1 MDIRHDRLNNSN
13 IMPRPSRPH
22 PPASSRPS
30 AAPLPAYSLYGETQQ
45 AGLPELLHLETIERR
60 SRVHDWE
67 IRPHR
72 HASLCQFLV
81 IASGQVQARLDSR
94 QVQLQ
99 GPCALTVPAMAVH
112 GFRFSP
118 AIDGMVVTVAERQ
131 VAALV
136 AGDAGWRQALDLLRA
151 LAPVPPAVLQAAQAL
166 RDEYAQPG
174 PWRARALD
182 TGLRRLLL
190 ELARAA
196 PAGDAPE
203 GPGNGPAGGGL
214 PAAASGNRALQ
225 HVRRYQALVEAQ
237 FRRQPAL
244 PELAAALG
252 ITPTQLNRV
261 CHRVLGHSAL
271 GVLHARLL
279 LEAQRELG
287 YTTMSVKQVAIGL
300 GFADA
305 GYFTR
310 WFQRL
315 TGRTPSHW
323 RQAAAAAPIIGP

>member
-1 MDIRHDRLNNSN
+1 MHNRHLGLNFSN
-13 IMPRPSRPH
+13 IVSTPATARRRRPSRP
-22 PPASSRPS
+22 SG
-30 AAPLPAYSLYGETQQ
+30 AALPAYALYGEPQQ
-45 AGLPELLHLETIERR
+45 TGLPELLHIETIARR

-72 HASLCQFLV
+72 HETLFQILV
-81 IASGQVQARLDSR
+81 IASGSVQAQLDTEPVRLK
-94 QVQLQ
+94 
-99 GPCALTVPAMAVH
+99 GPCAITVPAMAVH

-118 AIDGMVVTVAERQ
+118 AIDGMVITVADRQ
-131 VAALV
+131 VQGLLAA
-136 AGDAGWRQALDLLRA
+136 DTGWRGAVAQLQAVG
-151 LAPVPPAVLQAAQAL
+151 PVPAAVLQAADTL
-166 RDEYAQPG
+166 RDDYLRPG
-174 PWRARALD
+174 RWWASAID

-196 PAGDAPE
+196 PA
-203 GPGNGPAGGGL
+203 
-214 PAAASGNRALQ
+214 AAASTDAAPTDRALQ
-225 HVRRYQALVEAQ
+225 HVRRFQALVEQ
-237 FRRQPAL
+237 HYRRQPPL
-244 PELAAALG
+244 PELAARLG

-261 CHRVLGHSAL
+261 CRSVLDHPAL

-287 YTTMSVKQVAIGL
+287 YTGMSIKQVAIGL
-300 GFADA
+300 GFGDA

-315 TGRTPSHW
+315 TGQTPSGW

>member
-1 MDIRHDRLNNSN
+1 MDIRHQGLNNSN
-13 IMPRPSRPH
+13 IMPRPARP
-22 PPASSRPS
+22 RPS
-30 AAPLPAYSLYGETQQ
+30 AAARLPAPPLPAYALYGEPQK

-81 IASGQVQARLDSR
+81 IASGRVQARLDSR
-94 QVQLQ
+94 QLQLD

-131 VAALV
+131 VQALL
-136 AGDAGWRQALDLLRA
+136 AGDAGWRQTLDVLRP

-166 RDEYAQPG
+166 RDDYGQAG
-174 PWRARALD
+174 PWRAQALD

-196 PAGDAPE
+196 PVDEAGAGIADDAPH
-203 GPGNGPAGGGL
+203 GG
-214 PAAASGNRALQ
+214 RALQ
-225 HVRRYQALVEAQ
+225 HVRRFQALVEAQ
-237 FRRQPAL
+237 FRHQPGL
-244 PELAAALG
+244 PELAAPLG

-310 WFQRL
+310 WFRRL
-315 TGRTPSHW
+315 AGRTPSHW
-323 RQAAAAAPIIGP
+323 RQAAAAAPIIDP